1 MFFFQIFVFLAMR
14 ERLQDAEM
22 TARYHDRERQSLV
35 TQLSEQ
41 NGRLTSELQAASR
54 REEELQTRL
63 SELRSQV
70 NDKRLS
76 MQDHILYL
84 ENLKD
89 EVAFVTKRKNE
100 LEKRVEELLSERESL
115 NNTLDDTS
123 DKIILLERH
132 AREQDCQVHKY
143 YGGLNIS
150 CSKKFSHTNIN

>member
-1 MFFFQIFVFLAMR
+1 MHFTLLLSAMR

-22 TARYHDRERQSLV
+22 TARYQDRERQSLV

-41 NGRLTSELQAASR
+41 NGRLTTELQAASR

-89 EVAFVTKRKNE
+89 EVRLIFTAMLRLIFLFSNTKIE
-100 LEKRVEELLSERESL
+100 
-115 NNTLDDTS
+115 
-123 DKIILLERH
+123 
-132 AREQDCQVHKY
+132 
-143 YGGLNIS
+143 
-150 CSKKFSHTNIN
+150 

>member
-1 MFFFQIFVFLAMR
+1 MNRLRKIISYADCKLIRIDHNITAMR
-14 ERLQDAEM
+14 ERLHEAE
-22 TARYHDRERQSLV
+22 TTTRYHDRERQSLV

-54 REEELQTRL
+54 REEELQVRL

-89 EVAFVTKRKNE
+89 EV
-100 LEKRVEELLSERESL
+100 
-115 NNTLDDTS
+115 
-123 DKIILLERH
+123 KISFCH
-132 AREQDCQVHKY
+132 
-143 YGGLNIS
+143 
-150 CSKKFSHTNIN
+150 

>member
-1 MFFFQIFVFLAMR
+1 MRQIIKLENLMHFTFIFLAMR

-22 TARYHDRERQSLV
+22 TSRYQDRERQSLV

-41 NGRLTSELQAASR
+41 NGRLTTELQAASR

-89 EVAFVTKRKNE
+89 EVRPYSIVNPLFF
-100 LEKRVEELLSERESL
+100 
-115 NNTLDDTS
+115 
-123 DKIILLERH
+123 
-132 AREQDCQVHKY
+132 KY
-143 YGGLNIS
+143 FEMQ
-150 CSKKFSHTNIN
+150 K

>member
-1 MFFFQIFVFLAMR
+1 MKQFVKLDNLMHFTFVFLAMR

-22 TARYHDRERQSLV
+22 TSRYQDRERQSLV

-41 NGRLTSELQAASR
+41 NGRLTTELQAASR

-89 EVAFVTKRKNE
+89 EVRQHFHCNVASNISISYIF
-100 LEKRVEELLSERESL
+100 
-115 NNTLDDTS
+115 
-123 DKIILLERH
+123 
-132 AREQDCQVHKY
+132 KY
-143 YGGLNIS
+143 YDRMIIHF
-150 CSKKFSHTNIN
+150 CF

>member
-1 MFFFQIFVFLAMR
+1 MR
-14 ERLQDAEM
+14 ERLHEAE
-22 TARYHDRERQSLV
+22 TTTRYHDRERQSLV

-54 REEELQTRL
+54 REEELQVRL

-89 EVAFVTKRKNE
+89 EVRI
-100 LEKRVEELLSERESL
+100 
-115 NNTLDDTS
+115 TS
-123 DKIILLERH
+123 CHL
-132 AREQDCQVHKY
+132 C
-143 YGGLNIS
+143 
-150 CSKKFSHTNIN
+150 T

>member
-1 MFFFQIFVFLAMR
+1 MHFTLILSAMR

-22 TARYHDRERQSLV
+22 TSRYQDRERQSLV

-41 NGRLTSELQAASR
+41 NGRLTTELQAASR

-89 EVAFVTKRKNE
+89 EVRLIFTAMLR
-100 LEKRVEELLSERESL
+100 L
-115 NNTLDDTS
+115 
-123 DKIILLERH
+123 
-132 AREQDCQVHKY
+132 
-143 YGGLNIS
+143 IS
-150 CSKKFSHTNIN
+150 PKM

>member
-1 MFFFQIFVFLAMR
+1 MGQIIQLENIKYFILVFSAMR

-132 AREQDCQVHKY
+132 AREQDCQVSKY
-143 YGGLNIS
+143 LY
-150 CSKKFSHTNIN
+150 

>member
-1 MFFFQIFVFLAMR
+1 MSLLIVKTRQIIQLENLMHFTLILSAMR

-22 TARYHDRERQSLV
+22 TSRYQDRERQSLV

-41 NGRLTSELQAASR
+41 NGRLTTELQAASR

-89 EVAFVTKRKNE
+89 EVSPHFHCNVT
-100 LEKRVEELLSERESL
+100 S
-115 NNTLDDTS
+115 
-123 DKIILLERH
+123 
-132 AREQDCQVHKY
+132 
-143 YGGLNIS
+143 NIS
-150 CSKKFSHTNIN
+150 LYFQILR

>member
-1 MFFFQIFVFLAMR
+1 MGQIIQLENIMHFILVFSAMR

-22 TARYHDRERQSLV
+22 TARYQDRERQSLV

-41 NGRLTSELQAASR
+41 NGRLTTELQAASR

-132 AREQDCQVHKY
+132 AREQDCQVSKY
-143 YGGLNIS
+143 LY
-150 CSKKFSHTNIN
+150 

>member
-1 MFFFQIFVFLAMR
+1 MEQEKHRLRCELEVMEEEYEQRITELQSDLSGIFKFSMRTLLILHKHKNLVKCTTNLKLVCYINYIILAMR
-14 ERLQDAEM
+14 ERLHEAEM
-22 TARYHDRERQSLV
+22 TTRYHDRERQSLV

-54 REEELQTRL
+54 REEELQGRL

-89 EVAFVTKRKNE
+89 EVIDVK
-100 LEKRVEELLSERESL
+100 LM
-115 NNTLDDTS
+115 
-123 DKIILLERH
+123 
-132 AREQDCQVHKY
+132 
-143 YGGLNIS
+143 
-150 CSKKFSHTNIN
+150 

>member
-1 MFFFQIFVFLAMR
+1 MR

-132 AREQDCQVHKY
+132 AREQDCQVHK
-143 YGGLNIS
+143 
-150 CSKKFSHTNIN
+150 FQ